1 MLPDHRW
8 PCILAK
14 MIIDMHSHS
23 VFSDDARAT
32 VEQYLKWIAKV
43 IRKNYRLDGIALTEH
58 RGFNGEADY
67 SALEEEYQIKVFK
80 ASELDTNRGH
90 VLVYGVNDYLLS
102 RFNFS
107 DVHMD
112 ASNLIREAKASGA
125 IAVPAHPGRR
135 RIGLCE
141 FLDKDADTPGV
152 EIVEVLNGGSTPS
165 ENQRAQ
171 ELAQERNYRGIGGSD
186 AHFVSGI
193 GKYATE
199 FENPI
204 QSIEDLVSELRH
216 GAFEPIRLEDTT
228 AGP

>member
-1 MLPDHRW
+1 
-8 PCILAK
+8 

-32 VEQYLKWIAKV
+32 VEQYLKWITKV
-43 IRKNYRLDGIALTEH
+43 VRRKHRLDGIVLTEH

-67 SALEEEYQIKVFK
+67 SALEEEYRIKVFK

-90 VLVYGVNDYLLS
+90 ILVYGVNEHLLS
-102 RFNFS
+102 RFDFS
-107 DVHMD
+107 DVNID
-112 ASNLIREAKASGA
+112 AGELIREARASGA

-141 FLDKDADTPGV
+141 FLGREGDIHGV
-152 EIVEVLNGGSTPS
+152 EVVEVLNGGSTPS

-171 ELAQERNYRGIGGSD
+171 ELAADRNYRSIGGSD

-193 GKYATE
+193 GKFATD
-199 FENPI
+199 FENSI
-204 QSIEDLVSELRH
+204 QSIEDLVAELRN
-216 GAFEPIRLEDTT
+216 GAFEPVRLDDTT
-228 AGP
+228 AGA